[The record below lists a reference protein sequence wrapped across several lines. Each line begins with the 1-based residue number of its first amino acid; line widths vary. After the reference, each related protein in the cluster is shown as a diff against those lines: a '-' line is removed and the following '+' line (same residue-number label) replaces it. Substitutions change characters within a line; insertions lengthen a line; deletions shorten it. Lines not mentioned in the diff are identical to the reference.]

1 MAQLAID
8 AAKQAFHEGVGV
20 TVIDPRW
27 VKPLPSKALL
37 SLAQRHRHIVVI
49 EDGIKHAGIASS
61 ISELLRENRIEIPVH
76 SIGVPLEFIEHS
88 KRNEILE
95 QLGMTAQAIAR
106 DLVSWSSFT
115 EEAKRFQ
122 REGSADHRP
131 LH

>member
-1 MAQLAID
+1 MESFLTIFVIALVWTIWRDKKKRVKKVRGID
-8 AAKQAFHEGVGV
+8 AEYRQLVETHMRAREN
-20 TVIDPRW
+20 
-27 VKPLPSKALL
+27 
-37 SLAQRHRHIVVI
+37 
-49 EDGIKHAGIASS
+49 GIA
-61 ISELLRENRIEIPVH
+61 IPVH

-115 EEAKRFQ
+115 EEEKRFQ